1 MKIITL
7 CGSTRF
13 EEYYRAINAK
23 FTLEGNVVL
32 SCGVFNYKNPDKEDK
47 RDLLQEVHRQKI
59 DMADEVFVI
68 NVDGYIGEHTQEE
81 IDYCKTIG
89 KPVKYLV
96 SKLQMKG

>member
-7 CGSTRF
+7 CGSTKF
-13 EEYYRAINAK
+13 EEKYREINAK
-23 FTLEGNVVL
+23 LTLEGNVVI

-47 RDLLQEVHRQKI
+47 RYLLQAIHRKKI

-81 IDYCKTIG
+81 IDYCKNIG
-89 KPVKYLV
+89 KPIKFLN
-96 SKLQMKG
+96 